1 MKKMLFLMVVGFGG
15 AMLVKGGH
23 VVITPDNQV
32 RVAGYNVPLPPVVQ
46 NSPVFG
52 MITTLFMGQLG
63 PTAQANGAPARPGAP
78 GYPAMPNVTS
88 TAGTFNGNPSAAGV
102 PRAGNPAT
110 GASDQLSAV
119 AKALR

>member
-1 MKKMLFLMVVGFGG
+1 MKKLLFLMVLGFGG

-23 VVITPDNQV
+23 VTISSDNQV
-32 RVAGYNVPLPPVVQ
+32 RVAGYAVPLPATVQ

-52 MITTLFMGQLG
+52 MVTTLLMGQLG
-63 PTAQANGAPARPGAP
+63 PTAQVTSVPARPGAP

-88 TAGTFNGNPSAAGV
+88 TAGTYNANAPHAAAPVG
-102 PRAGNPAT
+102 GT
-110 GASDQLSAV
+110 DQLTAV